1 MRYTRVAGELKSR
14 TVYEYESML
23 DYVWDRK
30 ESSEDYY
37 GLVDKTKLCYYD
49 KEVGKVVWGKN
60 GDNTVTWF
68 INDEKKPIKLL
79 KPKKEVVVETPK
91 WVEKKIDITEMVD
104 NTPLV
109 DIEDI
114 IKEIRTLKIEVEGA

>member
-1 MRYTRVAGELKSR
+1 MRYTRVAGELKSK

-49 KEVGKVVWGKN
+49 KEVGEVVWGKN
-60 GDNTVTWF
+60 GDNTVNWF
-68 INDEKKPIKLL
+68 NRDKNKPIKLF
-79 KPKKEVVVETPK
+79 KPKKEIVAETPK
-91 WVEKKIDITEMVD
+91 WVEKKIDIAEMVD
-104 NTPLV
+104 NTPLM

>member
-1 MRYTRVAGELKSR
+1 MRFTRVAGELKGKS
-14 TVYEYESML
+14 VYEYESML

-37 GLVDKTKLCYYD
+37 GLIDKTKLCYYD
-49 KEVGKVVWGKN
+49 KEVGEVTWSKG
-60 GDNTVTWF
+60 GSNTVFWF
-68 INDEKKPIKLL
+68 INDEKKPIKAF
-79 KPKKEVVVETPK
+79 KAKKEVVVETPK
-91 WVEKKIDITEMVD
+91 WVKQTVDIAEMVD
-104 NTPLV
+104 NTPLM